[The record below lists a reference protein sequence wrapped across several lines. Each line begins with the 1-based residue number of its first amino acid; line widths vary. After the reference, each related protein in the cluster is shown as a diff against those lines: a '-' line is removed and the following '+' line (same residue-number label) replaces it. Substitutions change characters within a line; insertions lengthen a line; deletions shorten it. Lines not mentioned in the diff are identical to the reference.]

1 VSIPGDSGCD
11 SSRGVRTQHS
21 GNGTADAAAAGLRLS
36 HSRNVGDT
44 ICNCLLRSEVDLW
57 ISPCLTTPPLAA
69 IILYTYVKPIL
80 MQVQVRSSSLVPVP
94 NHPMSDTVAAGL
106 ALVELSLDITVA
118 GDDVVWLAVT
128 SPAGEARQPIT
139 LPWPRAETT
148 TRSAQLGEPAAG
160 GGQLAATAFG
170 SALFAS
176 LFTDAARSR
185 YDATRA
191 LAARDRQGV
200 RVRLR
205 VHDPA
210 LAALPWELLYD
221 PERGE
226 FLALSQSSPVV
237 RGVAQRQP
245 QAPFA
250 VDGPLR
256 ILALAASPAA
266 LRSLDIAAERARLE
280 QAVALTDGAVELVWV
295 AGATWRDLQD
305 SLLRGPWHI
314 FHFIGHGYFD
324 DIDDDF
330 ALVLADAQNQAQLLG
345 SAAVARLVADHP
357 SLRLVVLNAC
367 QGAQAGASYVSLA
380 QLLAERGV
388 PAVLAMQYPI
398 GEAAALEFARTFYTA
413 LALRRPVDVATS
425 EARKAMSVAASA
437 TWEWAT
443 PVLFLGGDGQLWAEQ
458 KQEAGI
464 VATTPETSNQNKG
477 PSSNSFDFSGVTGG
491 IIFAQVSSAGH
502 VAIGNNVT
510 QINKEGASLSEWDGK
525 QVIEKALDDLK
536 SLLNTLSL
544 AETDK
549 AKALAQLELLHDE
562 FLAPDAAPNAAMAA
576 RIVDR
581 LGKTAPAL
589 IGNLHAFLALPAVKT
604 ALRPL

>member
-1 VSIPGDSGCD
+1 MSDPFSEGWTPGIQTLFYSFDNPFTCCHNF
-11 SSRGVRTQHS
+11 R
-21 GNGTADAAAAGLRLS
+21 A
-36 HSRNVGDT
+36 
-44 ICNCLLRSEVDLW
+44 
-57 ISPCLTTPPLAA
+57 
-69 IILYTYVKPIL
+69 YVKPGL
-80 MQVQVRSSSLVPVP
+80 APAHPLESVPI
-94 NHPMSDTVAAGL
+94 SVAAYPMTDVAAPGPAL
-106 ALVELSLDITVA
+106 ADLSLDITAA
-118 GDDVVWLAVT
+118 GDGAAWLSLA
-128 SPAGEARQPIT
+128 SPAGDARQPLV
-139 LPWPRAETT
+139 LPWPRDQLAAIV
-148 TRSAQLGEPAAG
+148 AQLGEPAAG
-160 GGQLAATAFG
+160 GGRLRPQEYGA
-170 SALFAS
+170 ALFAA
-176 LFTDAARSR
+176 LFTGAARSR
-185 YDATRA
+185 YDATCA
-191 LAARDRQGV
+191 LAARDRQGL

-221 PERGE
+221 PDRGE

-237 RGVAQRQP
+237 RGVTQRQP

-256 ILALAASPAA
+256 VLALAASPASWPA
-266 LRSLDIAAERARLE
+266 LDMAAERAALE
-280 QAVALTDGAVELVWV
+280 QAVALTGGGAELVWV
-295 AGATWRDLQD
+295 GGGAGRDLHD
-305 SLLRGPWHI
+305 SLLHGPWHI

-324 DIDDDF
+324 DIDNDF
-330 ALVLADAQNQAQLLG
+330 ALVLVDAENQARLLG

-367 QGAQAGASYVSLA
+367 QGAQAGVGYVGLA

-425 EARKAMSVAASA
+425 EARKAMSVATSA

-443 PVLFLGGDGQLWAEQ
+443 PVLFLGGDGALWAEQ
-458 KQEAGI
+458 KQEAGT
-464 VATTPETSNQNKG
+464 VATTPDTSGQNEG
-477 PSSNSFDFSGVTGG
+477 ASSNSFDFSGVTGG

-510 QINKEGASLSEWDGK
+510 QINKEGTSLSERDGK
-525 QVIEKALDDLK
+525 QAIEKALDHLK
-536 SLLNTLSL
+536 SLLGTLSL

-581 LGKTAPAL
+581 LGKTAPGL
-589 IGNLHAFLALPAVKT
+589 IGNLHAFLALPAVKM